1 MKFMRR
7 TANAHSKISKPIM
20 ILYQKVKSTQ
30 LQRKFKITEINEYD
44 IFGERHG
51 QPAKLNYEISTM

>member
-1 MKFMRR
+1 MDLPKRYDMYVC
-7 TANAHSKISKPIM
+7 M
-20 ILYQKVKSTQ
+20 YQKLKSTQ
-30 LQRKFKITEINEYD
+30 LQRTVKITEINEYD